1 MDDVSMLRVLMVGWC
16 YMLIFVYGWNLFVVY
31 LNRIYYLLEGNTM
44 YKVVMGNDN
53 KVSIYLTESQ
63 TNFNMSS
70 IVSHYIRRNPLV
82 TASSKSNRS
91 RA

>member
-1 MDDVSMLRVLMVGWC
+1 MDDVSMLRVLMEGWC

-53 KVSIYLTESQ
+53 KVSIYLIESQ

-70 IVSHYIRRNPLV
+70 IVPHYIRRNPLV